1 MKQFTYNCYPEQKK
15 MQQYVHTRGNEC
27 ERIGGGTEKCNSVPS
42 EYSLEK
48 QSFLRAREQEAS

>member
-1 MKQFTYNCYPEQKK
+1 

-27 ERIGGGTEKCNSVPS
+27 ERKEGTEECNSVPS

-48 QSFLRAREQEAS
+48 QSFLCAHEQEAS